1 MSISMRLVRR
11 VLTLAT
17 SGTVLLLAACGDD
30 RPTAA
35 DALEGPALSAVLD
48 SAWQDERRA
57 EALYLRVLADYGN
70 VLPFFNIVIAEQR
83 HSTAIEGALGRRGLP
98 LPTSPW
104 TLDNVPRFATVA
116 AACAAGVTAEQENIA
131 LYDRWLVRA
140 LPADVQ
146 QVFSANRRASI
157 ERHLPAFERCR

>member
-83 HSTAIEGALGRRGLP
+83 HSTAIEGALVRRGLT

-104 TLDNVPRFATVA
+104 TLDNVPRFTTVA
-116 AACAAGVTAEQENIA
+116 AACAAGATAEQENIA
-131 LYDRWLVRA
+131 LYDRWLARA

-146 QVFSANRRASI
+146 QIFRSNRRASL

>member
-1 MSISMRLVRR
+1 MSIPMRLVRR
-11 VLTLAT
+11 VLALAT
-17 SGTVLLLAACGDD
+17 SGTVFLLAACGDNS
-30 RPTAA
+30 PTGA
-35 DALEGPALSAVLD
+35 DALEGPALNAVLD

-57 EALYLRVLADYGN
+57 EALYLRVLADHGN
-70 VLPFFNIVIAEQR
+70 ALPFFNIVIAEQR
-83 HSTAIEGALGRRGLP
+83 HSTAIEGAMVRRGLS

-116 AACAAGVTAEQENIA
+116 AACAAGVTAERENIA
-131 LYDRWLVRA
+131 LYDRWLARA

-146 QVFSANRRASI
+146 QVFGSNRRASL